1 MLNKQFND
9 PDVAGMGQ
17 FLEENFINVGIGD
30 HPLQALGRL
39 VRNDPNF
46 HDEGRRL
53 RSKRKTPSSFAW

>member
-53 RSKRKTPSSFAW
+53 R